1 MTPPKVFKISI
12 GDSPGLPYEVELQKD
27 GTLQYTNKLWR
38 GGEVHRG
45 IEVTEDSWITFRN
58 ILDEIDVWS
67 WKKEYSDIR
76 ILDGIQWELSIH
88 YIDASVDSH
97 GDNRYPPKQDFDRL
111 LNAVTHLIGGLEFG
125 FQ

>member
-1 MTPPKVFKISI
+1 
-12 GDSPGLPYEVELQKD
+12 
-27 GTLQYTNKLWR
+27 
-38 GGEVHRG
+38 
-45 IEVTEDSWITFRN
+45 
-58 ILDEIDVWS
+58 VWS

-76 ILDGIQWELSIH
+76 ILDGIQWDLSIH